1 MKDHDMT
8 GQDTNDTSPQ
18 IAPLLAAR
26 DEMLTTVQRAISG
39 AIGTYMVRLAE
50 ATEAASMGDL
60 AGAPLDIMAAQI
72 EALEADVTTAFSV
85 DLLSTMRITVST
97 IRATEASAAA
107 AKEGTNG

>member
-1 MKDHDMT
+1 MKGHNMT
-8 GQDTNDTSPQ
+8 GQDTNNTSAQ

-26 DEMLTTVQRAISG
+26 DEMLTTVQRAISN

-50 ATEAASMGDL
+50 ATEASSMGDL
-60 AGAPLDIMAAQI
+60 AGAPLDIMTAQI

-97 IRATEASAAA
+97 IRATEATAAA